1 MSLRVAGLCFPF
13 QGKRKKTTLSMELKI
28 ELRAGQ
34 AAAWKGG
41 GRGGGGM
48 LLPGAEELWQALVLG
63 GGVRGQEAVL
73 AQGCGHQLTWLG
85 HRNPYGKV
93 CVIKCL

>member
-41 GRGGGGM
+41 AGRG
-48 LLPGAEELWQALVLG
+48 ECSFLG
-63 GGVRGQEAVL
+63 QRSSGR
-73 AQGCGHQLTWLG
+73 
-85 HRNPYGKV
+85 P
-93 CVIKCL
+93 

>member
-41 GRGGGGM
+41 GGAGGM

>member
-1 MSLRVAGLCFPF
+1 MFPF
-13 QGKRKKTTLSMELKI
+13 PGKKKENNSFHGAKNRTESRPGCGLE
-28 ELRAGQ
+28 
-34 AAAWKGG
+34 GG
-41 GRGGGGM
+41 GGAGGM